1 MDAIL
6 VDVRQACRLLCV
18 SRRTLYDLIRRDG
31 LPVVRLSSG
40 PKAGLRF
47 RLADLERWAAQRV
60 EKLSA
65 THSADCDLSE

>member
-6 VDVRQACRLLCV
+6 VDVKQACRLLSI
-18 SRRTLYDLIRRDG
+18 SRRTLHDLIRKDG

-47 RLADLERWAAQRV
+47 RLADLESWAAQRV
-60 EKLSA
+60 ER
-65 THSADCDLSE
+65 LSEAHSGNKSVSK